1 MKLGDLSVGYLYSL
15 QAALR
20 AQGVDPAPLFARYR
34 VDDDL
39 LARSQ
44 ARISIP
50 RLMRLGNAAIQLSG
64 DPALGLAMGRHSQ
77 ASHFGLPGMAAQ
89 CAPTLRAAFD
99 TLVRFERLTS
109 QNYRGHSSFAGETL
123 RFYSIS
129 PYNAFN
135 LFVVDSALSSRVHLA
150 QRLTGGR
157 ARPNEVHIEFP
168 APEYAE
174 RYADFFP
181 CPVLFG
187 QPQNQIIWPAESLDA
202 PLLERADTTHAQLV
216 DLCQA
221 QLHALM
227 RQRSLRERVEEI
239 VSPQLH
245 SGLPS
250 LAQVAH
256 RLGLPSWTLRRRLQA
271 EENTRFQDIIDGARQ
286 ALALS
291 YIRDTEIALG
301 EIAFLLGFSS
311 PEAFQRAFRRWTGE
325 PPGQYRRGLRTG
337 PGTEPKGRAYISSAS
352 STSSSHC

>member
-20 AQGVDPAPLFARYR
+20 ARDIDPAPLFQRFRIDAA
-34 VDDDL
+34 L

-64 DPALGLAMGRHSQ
+64 DPALGLEMGRHSQ
-77 ASHFGLPGMAAQ
+77 PSHLGLPGMAAL
-89 CAPTLRAAFD
+89 CAPDLRNAFA

-109 QNYRGHSSFAGETL
+109 QNYRGHSSLVGEAL

-135 LFVVDSALSSRVHLA
+135 LFVVDSALSARVQLA
-150 QRLTGGR
+150 RRMTGGR
-157 ARPNEVHIEFP
+157 ARPEEIHIEFP
-168 APEYAE
+168 APDYAE
-174 RYADFFP
+174 RYALYFD

-187 QPQNQIIWPAESLDA
+187 QVHNQIIWTAESLEA
-202 PLLERADTTHAQLV
+202 PLLERADTTHALLV
-216 DLCQA
+216 ALCEA
-221 QLHALM
+221 QLHDLL

-239 VSPQLH
+239 VSAELH
-245 SGLPS
+245 SGLPT
-250 LAQVAH
+250 LAEVAR

-271 EENTRFQDIIDGARQ
+271 EENTRFQDIVDGARQ

-291 YIRDTEIALG
+291 YIRDTETALG

-311 PEAFQRAFRRWTGE
+311 PEAFQRAFRRWTGL
-325 PPGQYRRGLRTG
+325 PPGQFRRGARS
-337 PGTEPKGRAYISSAS
+337 ID
-352 STSSSHC
+352 